1 MIEHEIAIVG
11 GGLAGQIA
19 GLAFARQG
27 FDTVLIMPE
36 DARTDQRTT
45 ALMDQSIALL
55 DKLGLWEKVRPA
67 TAPLAAMQIIDAT
80 GRLLHAPTVNF
91 RASEIG
97 LDAFGYNI
105 PNAPLLALLGEELAA
120 LGNVKMLSTSV
131 VRADLAV
138 DAVRLHLTDGSEI
151 AAGLTVAADGRKS
164 LMRETVGIGVDTRTY
179 PQTALVL
186 NFAHERPHGG
196 VSTEFHT
203 RTGPFTQV
211 PLPGNRSSLVWVV
224 TPEQA
229 VDILQLPTE
238 TLNLRI
244 ESQMQSILGK
254 ITVEG
259 APQAWPLSA
268 MTARRFGVGRVVLI
282 GEAAHVFPPI
292 GAQGLNLSLRDIETA
307 LDLATQARKT
317 DGNLAIG
324 DVYDRRRR
332 IDVVSRTAA
341 IDLVNRSLLSGFLPV
356 QMLRAAGLHML
367 SAVPPLRYLAMNEGV
382 APGRGFK
389 LFPRF
394 LREEIR
400 RKGA

>member
-67 TAPLAAMQIIDAT
+67 TAPLAAMQIIDAA

-138 DAVRLHLTDGSEI
+138 DAVRLHLMDGSEI
-151 AAGLTVAADGRKS
+151 AAGLTIAADGRKS
-164 LMRETVGIGVDTRTY
+164 LMRETVGIGVDTRIY

-307 LDLATQARKT
+307 LDLATQARRT

>member
-1 MIEHEIAIVG
+1 MTQYEIAIVG
-11 GGLAGQIA
+11 GGLAGRVA
-19 GLAFARQG
+19 ALAFARQG
-27 FDTVLIMPE
+27 FDTVLIAPE
-36 DARTDQRTT
+36 DGRADQRTT
-45 ALMDQSIALL
+45 ALMDQSIAFL
-55 DKLGLWEKVRPA
+55 DTLGLWEKVHPA
-67 TAPLAAMQIIDAT
+67 TAPLATMQIIDAT

-91 RASEIG
+91 RAAEIG

-105 PNAPLLALLGEELAA
+105 PNAPFLALLGEELAA
-120 LGNVKMLSTSV
+120 RGNVRILSTSV
-131 VRADLAV
+131 ARADLAA
-138 DAVRLHLTDGSEI
+138 DAARLDLADGSEI
-151 AAGLTVAADGRKS
+151 AAGLVVAADGRKS
-164 LMRETVGIGVDTRTY
+164 PMRETAGISVDTRTY
-179 PQTALVL
+179 PQTAVVL
-186 NFAHERPHGG
+186 NFAHERPHAG

-229 VDILQLPTE
+229 VEILQLPTE
-238 TLNLRI
+238 TLNRRI
-244 ESQMQSILGK
+244 ESQMQSMLGK
-254 ITVEG
+254 ITTEG

-268 MTARRFGVGRVVLI
+268 MTARRFGTGRVALI

-307 LDLATQARKT
+307 LDLAIAARNGE
-317 DGNLAIG
+317 GNLAIG
-324 DVYDRRRR
+324 DAYDRRRR

-367 SAVPPLRYLAMNEGV
+367 SAIPPLRYLAMNEGV

-389 LFPRF
+389 LFPEF

-400 RKGA
+400 RKRA

>member
-36 DARTDQRTT
+36 GARTDQRTT

-67 TAPLAAMQIIDAT
+67 TAPLAAMQIIDAA

-151 AAGLTVAADGRKS
+151 AAGLAVAADGRKS
-164 LMRETVGIGVDTRTY
+164 LMRETVGIGVDTRIY

-307 LDLATQARKT
+307 LDLATQARRT